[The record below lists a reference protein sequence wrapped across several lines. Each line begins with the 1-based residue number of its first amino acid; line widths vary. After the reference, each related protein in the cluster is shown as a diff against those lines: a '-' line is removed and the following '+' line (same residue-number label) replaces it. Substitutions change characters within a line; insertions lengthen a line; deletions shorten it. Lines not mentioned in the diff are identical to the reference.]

1 MRKKK
6 PVLAYE
12 LFLEYGSE
20 GAAMFT
26 FIIIRVNY
34 YLYTMCCHYC
44 LFVGVLLSFC
54 KSVILC
60 STGCITE

>member
-1 MRKKK
+1 MRKKS
-6 PVLAYE
+6 PYLRMSSFSNMAVR
-12 LFLEYGSE
+12 

-44 LFVGVLLSFC
+44 LFVGVLLSFR